1 MKDQGIVL
9 FREIEKDDNFK
20 EDTWEVIHVDTA
32 LNVKSTRNYTID
44 AKSDLNGYEI
54 RDQYLYLL
62 YRMGPYQ
69 KDDFKILKI
78 EMNTGDVQHFDI
90 KQIVPITLSEFT
102 IVGNAALL
110 GGYVNYR
117 PALIHYDFGEQK
129 IKVLPGIYR
138 NNSELIEVNVNEE
151 NRTFNVILTEK
162 TRDRRATVGVKSFNE
177 KGELLTNFQLE
188 PKPNTSLLYGR
199 STKFNNS
206 HQMVIGTYAIKKSN
220 YSRGIYIAKFDAEGQ
235 EDITYFNFADLQNFF
250 SYMRA
255 KREARIKKKI
265 ERRKIEGKKLRF
277 NYRFL
282 VHNLIED
289 DDGKYLMIGEAFYP
303 KYNSN
308 GYGGYFGG
316 GFVRGAGRY
325 QRNLAFEGFK
335 YTHAVV
341 IAFDKLGKLL
351 YDNSFE
357 INDVLSYDLE
367 QFVNVSVE
375 DDRLVLLYVYENVIR
390 SKLVQADEV
399 LEGKSFD
406 EIALNFEEDVAKN
419 PDSEFGGL
427 ELWYDNKFFAYGVQK
442 IKNLTGQSVKLNREV
457 FFVNKIQYK

>member
-1 MKDQGIVL
+1 
-9 FREIEKDDNFK
+9 
-20 EDTWEVIHVDTA
+20 
-32 LNVKSTRNYTID
+32 
-44 AKSDLNGYEI
+44 
-54 RDQYLYLL
+54 
-62 YRMGPYQ
+62 
-69 KDDFKILKI
+69 
-78 EMNTGDVQHFDI
+78 
-90 KQIVPITLSEFT
+90 
-102 IVGNAALL
+102 
-110 GGYVNYR
+110 
-117 PALIHYDFGEQK
+117 
-129 IKVLPGIYR
+129 
-138 NNSELIEVNVNEE
+138 
-151 NRTFNVILTEK
+151 
-162 TRDRRATVGVKSFNE
+162 
-177 KGELLTNFQLE
+177 
-188 PKPNTSLLYGR
+188 
-199 STKFNNS
+199 
-206 HQMVIGTYAIKKSN
+206 
-220 YSRGIYIAKFDAEGQ
+220 
-235 EDITYFNFADLQNFF
+235 TYFNFADLQNFF

-308 GYGGYFGG
+308 NYGSYFGG

-341 IAFDKLGKLL
+341 IAFDRSGKLL

-375 DDRLVLLYVYENVIR
+375 DDRLVLLYIYENVIR

-399 LEGKSFD
+399 LEGKSFN

-457 FFVNKIQYK
+457 FFVNKIQYR